1 MKKLLLIILSI
12 VFTASVYAHGGAS
25 AIHGVRWTPVNM
37 VAFPIAL
44 FNPGD
49 TEVRGILFSLGMGM
63 SEKNVY
69 GANLGIATLLTGKCY
84 GITINV
90 FSVLKENYGISLGVG
105 TVGVNNNGVLAGI
118 FTSGQDNVGISL
130 GIINLWENN
139 AGVLVGVFNYKIEHE
154 ETSHGVAIGVINL
167 SKKNTFQL
175 GIYNQAE
182 GGLQIGLLNHNPNAL
197 IPWMPFFNY
206 SSDTEDKKQK

>member
-1 MKKLLLIILSI
+1 MKKLLLLIVVSI
-12 VFTASVYAHGGAS
+12 FSLNVYAHGGAS
-25 AIHGVRWTPVNM
+25 AIHNVRWTPVNI

-44 FNPGD
+44 FNPGE

-69 GANLGIATLLTGKCY
+69 GANLGTATLLTGECY
-84 GITINV
+84 GIAINV
-90 FSVLKENYGISLGVG
+90 FSVLKENHGISLGVG
-105 TVGVNNNGVLAGI
+105 NVGVKNNGILTGI
-118 FTSGQDNVGISL
+118 FTSGLDNVGISL

-139 AGVLVGVFNYKIEHE
+139 AGVLVGVFNYI
-154 ETSHGVAIGVINL
+154 

>member
-1 MKKLLLIILSI
+1 MKKLLLLIVVSI
-12 VFTASVYAHGGAS
+12 FSLNVYAHGGAS
-25 AIHGVRWTPVNM
+25 AIHNVRWTPVNI

-69 GANLGIATLLTGKCY
+69 GANLGTATLLTGEFY
-84 GITINV
+84 GIAINV
-90 FSVLKENYGISLGVG
+90 FSVLKENNGISLGVG

-118 FTSGQDNVGISL
+118 FASGQDNVGISL
-130 GIINLWENN
+130 GIINLWGNN

-154 ETSHGVAIGVINL
+154 ETSHGVAIGVINI

-182 GGLQIGLLNHNPNAL
+182 SGLQIGLLNHNPNAA
-197 IPWMPFFNY
+197 IPWLPFFNY
-206 SSDTEDKKQK
+206 SSDTKDKKPK

>member
-1 MKKLLLIILSI
+1 MKKILLLLLFLTMFS
-12 VFTASVYAHGGAS
+12 FNAFAHGGAS
-25 AIHGVRWTPVNM
+25 AIYGVKWTPVNI

-44 FNPGD
+44 FNPGE

-69 GANLGIATLLTGKCY
+69 GVNLGTATLLTGECY
-84 GITINV
+84 GIAINV
-90 FSVLKENYGISLGVG
+90 FSVLKENHGISLGVG

-118 FTSGQDNVGISL
+118 FASGQDNVGISL
-130 GIINLWENN
+130 GIINLWGNN

-154 ETSHGVAIGVINL
+154 ETSHGVAIGVINI

-182 GGLQIGLLNHNPNAL
+182 GGLQIGLLNYNSKSY
-197 IPWMPFFNY
+197 IPWMPLINF
-206 SSDTEDKKQK
+206 DMGKKE